1 MLVADTARA
10 RAYLDRLLHVGARP
24 VEVLVLERPGAIVA
38 AAATTSTPLFD
49 NTTPILEKLD
59 AAALP
64 YAVLPTDDI
73 NDDRVVAAVADLPA
87 DLIVFAGPAGAI
99 AGSELLGAGKSFLHV
114 HPGRLPEY
122 RGSTPM
128 YYSLLAEA
136 ALEAS
141 AILLAPEIDQGPM
154 VGHRVFPLPD
164 EPAAIDVGYD
174 PWMRAELMAD
184 VVRAYLGGQD
194 LRAVTQEH
202 GRGTTYYVIH
212 PVLKHLA
219 IMRAENERRRPT
231 AWLD

>member
-1 MLVADTARA
+1 MLVAETARA
-10 RAYLDRLLHVGARP
+10 RAYLDRLLRLGARP
-24 VEVLVLERPGAIVA
+24 VEVLVLERPGAIMA

-49 NTTPILEKLD
+49 NTTPILD
-59 AAALP
+59 RIRAADIP
-64 YAVLPTDDI
+64 YSILPTDDI
-73 NDDRVVAAVADLPA
+73 NDAGVVAAVAGMPA

-99 AGSELLGAGKSFLHV
+99 AGPELLSTGKPFLHV

-141 AILLAPEIDQGPM
+141 AILLAPEIDQGPV
-154 VGHRVFPLPD
+154 VGHRAFPLPD
-164 EPAAIDVGYD
+164 DPASIDVGYD

-184 VVRAYLGGQD
+184 VVRGHLAGED

-219 IMRAENERRRPT
+219 IMRAENERRRPSN
-231 AWLD
+231 